1 MIKIFYIIILLFLLG
16 CDSRNISVDIPK
28 FNQDVAVKHL
38 VDQCNYGPR
47 NPGSDGHR
55 EFSKYLESF

>member
-1 MIKIFYIIILLFLLG
+1 MIKIFYITILLFLLG

-28 FNQDVAVKHL
+28 FNQDVAFKHL

-47 NPGSDGHR
+47 NPVQMATVNSVNIWNL
-55 EFSKYLESF
+55 F